1 MSIACITF
9 VRKILKSVILKAVSA
24 GEDPISADIVVGKAR
39 PSVAPVTRDTAAADF
54 ARGKTMGY
62 PGVAPGVRSPKG
74 AETAFGDGV
83 GATGAGLP
91 IED

>member
-1 MSIACITF
+1 MTF
-9 VRKILKSVILKAVSA
+9 VRKMLKSVILKAVSA
-24 GEDPISADIVVGKAR
+24 GKDPIVADVLVGNAR

-74 AETAFGDGV
+74 ADTGFGDGV
-83 GATGAGLP
+83 GANGAGFP
-91 IED
+91 VVD